1 MTHLTQMQRYAIYL
15 GRQAKRT
22 QKQIAEEIGVSQ
34 STVSRELQRGSRGL
48 GGYNWMTAQERAEA
62 RKSRSPGNRSLDP
75 LIVWE
80 ALDLLETRQWS
91 PEQISGHMALQG
103 KNISHE
109 TIYKHIR
116 ANADRYAKHCH
127 HHMRYRRK
135 RKAERR
141 PTKATNIPNRVSIHQ
156 RPPEANGKRFGDW
169 EMDLVVDSK
178 QRALLTLTEM
188 STNLMLIEKLKC
200 GKKAM
205 SVAKTVCRLLF
216 PFREHV
222 LSITTDNGS
231 EFAAHQYITQKLK
244 AQVYFTDAY
253 SSWQKGR
260 IENGNKLIRFY
271 LPKDTDFK
279 DVNDKLVKK
288 IQKEL
293 NARPRKK
300 LNFSTPL
307 REFYKHFS

>member
-1 MTHLTQMQRYAIYL
+1 MTHLTQLQRYAIYL

-22 QKQIAEEIGVSQ
+22 QKQIADEIGVSQ
-34 STVSRELQRGSRGL
+34 STVSRELRRGSRGL
-48 GGYNWMTAQERAEA
+48 GGYNWIIAQDKADA
-62 RKSRSPGNRSLDP
+62 RKSRSPGNRSIDP
-75 LIVWE
+75 VILWE

-91 PEQISGHMALQG
+91 PEQISGYLELQG
-103 KNISHE
+103 KHISHE
-109 TIYKHIR
+109 TIYKHVR
-116 ANADRYAKHCH
+116 ANLDRYARHCH
-127 HHMRYRRK
+127 HHMRYRKK
-135 RKAERR
+135 RKAERK

-156 RPPEANGKRFGDW
+156 RPPEVDGKRFGDW
-169 EMDLVVDSK
+169 EMDLIVDVK
-178 QRALLTLTEM
+178 RKAILTLTEM
-188 STNLMLIEKLKC
+188 STNLMLMERLHN
-200 GKKAM
+200 GKNADD
-205 SVAKTVCRLLF
+205 VARAVCRLLF

-231 EFAAHQYITQKLK
+231 EFAAHQYITDRLK

-271 LPKDTDFK
+271 LPKETEFK
-279 DVNDKLVKK
+279 LISDRHIKK
-288 IQKEL
+288 IQKEI

>member
-1 MTHLTQMQRYAIYL
+1 M
-15 GRQAKRT
+15 
-22 QKQIAEEIGVSQ
+22 
-34 STVSRELQRGSRGL
+34 
-48 GGYNWMTAQERAEA
+48 
-62 RKSRSPGNRSLDP
+62 
-75 LIVWE
+75 
-80 ALDLLETRQWS
+80 
-91 PEQISGHMALQG
+91 
-103 KNISHE
+103 
-109 TIYKHIR
+109 
-116 ANADRYAKHCH
+116 
-127 HHMRYRRK
+127 
-135 RKAERR
+135 
-141 PTKATNIPNRVSIHQ
+141 SIHQ
-156 RPPEANGKRFGDW
+156 RPSEVDGKRFGDW
-169 EMDLVVDSK
+169 EMDLIVDTR

-188 STNLMLIEKLKC
+188 STNLMLIEKLKN
-200 GKKAM
+200 GKKAID
-205 SVAKTVCRLLF
+205 VAKTVFRLLF

-231 EFAAHQYITQKLK
+231 EFAAHQYITDRLK

-279 DVNDKLVKK
+279 DINDKQIKK

-300 LNFSTPL
+300 LNFSTPV

>member
-1 MTHLTQMQRYAIYL
+1 MTHLTQLQRYAIYL
-15 GRQAKRT
+15 GRQARRT
-22 QKQIAEEIGVSQ
+22 QKQIADEIGVSQ
-34 STVSRELQRGSRGL
+34 STVSRELRRGSKGL
-48 GGYNWMTAQERAEA
+48 GGYSWSTAQEKADA
-62 RKSRSPGNRSLDP
+62 RKSRSPGNRSIDP
-75 LIVWE
+75 LILWE

-103 KNISHE
+103 KRISHE
-109 TIYKHIR
+109 TIYKYIR
-116 ANADRYAKHCH
+116 ANPDRYARHCH
-127 HHMRYRRK
+127 HHMRYRKK
-135 RKAERR
+135 RKAGRK
-141 PTKATNIPNRVSIHQ
+141 PTKAKNIPNRVSIHQ
-156 RPPEANGKRFGDW
+156 RPSEVDGKRFGDW
-169 EMDLVVDSK
+169 EMDLIVDTR

-188 STNLMLIEKLKC
+188 STNLMLIEMLKN
-200 GKKAM
+200 GKKAID
-205 SVAKTVCRLLF
+205 VAKTVFRLLF
-216 PFREHV
+216 PFRKHV

-231 EFAAHQYITQKLK
+231 EFAAHQYITDRLK

-279 DVNDKLVKK
+279 DINDKQIKK

-300 LNFSTPL
+300 LNFSTPV

>member
-22 QKQIAEEIGVSQ
+22 QKQIADEIGVSQ
-34 STVSRELQRGSRGL
+34 STVSRELRRGSRGL

-91 PEQISGHMALQG
+91 PEQISGYMAQQG

-109 TIYKHIR
+109 TIYKRIR
-116 ANADRYAKHCH
+116 ENPDRYAKHCH
-127 HHMRYRRK
+127 HHMRYKKK
-135 RKAERR
+135 RKAVPK
-141 PTKATNIPNRVSIHQ
+141 PTRATNIPNRVSIHQ
-156 RPPEANGKRFGDW
+156 RPPEADGNRFGDW
-169 EMDLVVDSK
+169 EMDLIVDPK
-178 QRALLTLTEM
+178 QNAILSLVER
-188 STNLMLIEKLKC
+188 STDMQILEKLPQ
-200 GKKAM
+200 GKKA
-205 SVAKTVCRLLF
+205 VPLANAVYRLLF
-216 PFREHV
+216 PFKKHL

-231 EFAAHQYITQKLK
+231 EFAAHELLTRKLNVPVFF
-244 AQVYFTDAY
+244 ADAY
-253 SSWQKGR
+253 SSWQKGNV
-260 IENGNKLIRFY
+260 ENANKLVRFY
-271 LPKDTDFK
+271 LPKGTDFEN
-279 DVNDKLVKK
+279 VSNTTLRR

-300 LNFSTPL
+300 LDFSTPL
-307 REFYKHFS
+307 KEFYRHFS

>member
-1 MTHLTQMQRYAIYL
+1 MQRYAIYL

-22 QKQIAEEIGVSQ
+22 QKQIADEIGVSQ
-34 STVSRELQRGSRGL
+34 STVSRELRRGSRGF
-48 GGYNWMTAQERAEA
+48 GGYNWMTAQESAEA

-91 PEQISGHMALQG
+91 PEQISGHMAQQG

-109 TIYKHIR
+109 TIYKRIR
-116 ANADRYAKHCH
+116 ENPDRYAKHCH
-127 HHMRYRRK
+127 HHMRYRKK
-135 RKAERR
+135 RRAKRR

-169 EMDLVVDSK
+169 EMDLVVDSR

-188 STNLMLIEKLKC
+188 STNLMLIEKLEH

-205 SVAKTVCRLLF
+205 NVAKAVCRLLF
-216 PFREHV
+216 PFRKHV

-231 EFAAHQYITQKLK
+231 EFAAHQYITERLK
-244 AQVYFTDAY
+244 AQVFFTDAY

-271 LPKDTDFK
+271 LPKETDFK
-279 DVNDKLVKK
+279 RVSDKLVKK

>member
-1 MTHLTQMQRYAIYL
+1 MTHLTQLQRYAIYL

-22 QKQIAEEIGVSQ
+22 QKQIADEIGVSQ
-34 STVSRELQRGSRGL
+34 STVSRELKRGSKGL
-48 GGYNWMTAQERAEA
+48 GGYNWTTAQEKADV
-62 RKSRSPGNRSLDP
+62 RKSRSPGNRSIDP
-75 LIVWE
+75 LILWE

-91 PEQISGHMALQG
+91 PEQISGHMAQQG
-103 KNISHE
+103 KRISHE

-116 ANADRYAKHCH
+116 ANPDRYAKHCH
-127 HHMRYRRK
+127 HHMRYRKK
-135 RKAERR
+135 RKAGRK

-156 RPPEANGKRFGDW
+156 RPSEVDGKRFGDW
-169 EMDLVVDSK
+169 EMDLIVDTR

-188 STNLMLIEKLKC
+188 STNLMLIERLRN
-200 GKKAM
+200 GKKAID
-205 SVAKTVCRLLF
+205 VAKTVSRLLF

-231 EFAAHQYITQKLK
+231 EFAEHQYITDRIK

-271 LPKDTDFK
+271 LPKSADFK
-279 DVNDKLVKK
+279 DINDKQIKK

-300 LNFSTPL
+300 LNFSTPV

>member
-15 GRQAKRT
+15 GRQARRT
-22 QKQIAEEIGVSQ
+22 QKQIADEIGVSQ

-48 GGYNWMTAQERAEA
+48 GGYNWITAHERAEA

-91 PEQISGHMALQG
+91 PEQISGYMAQQG
-103 KNISHE
+103 NNISHE

-116 ANADRYAKHCH
+116 ENPDRYAKHCH
-127 HHMRYRRK
+127 HHMRYKKK
-135 RKAERR
+135 RKVKRK

-169 EMDLVVDSK
+169 EMDLVVDSR

-188 STNLMLIEKLKC
+188 STNMMLIEKLEH

-205 SVAKTVCRLLF
+205 NVAKAVCRLLF

-231 EFAAHQYITQKLK
+231 EFAAHQYITHRLK
-244 AQVYFTDAY
+244 AQVFFTDAY

-271 LPKDTDFK
+271 LPKETDFK
-279 DVNDKLVKK
+279 LVSNKLVKK

-293 NARPRKK
+293 NASPRKK
-300 LNFSTPL
+300 LNFSTPV

>member
-1 MTHLTQMQRYAIYL
+1 MQRYAIYL

-22 QKQIAEEIGVSQ
+22 QKQIADEIGVSQ
-34 STVSRELQRGSRGL
+34 STVSRELRRGSRGL

-80 ALDLLETRQWS
+80 ALELLETRQWS

-109 TIYKHIR
+109 TIYKRIR
-116 ANADRYAKHCH
+116 ENPDRYAKHCH
-127 HHMRYRRK
+127 HQMRYRKK
-135 RKAERR
+135 RRAERR

-156 RPPEANGKRFGDW
+156 RPPEVNGKRFGDW
-169 EMDLVVDSK
+169 EIDLVVDSR

-188 STNLMLIEKLKC
+188 STNLMLIEKLEH

-205 SVAKTVCRLLF
+205 NVAKAVCRLLF

-231 EFAAHQYITQKLK
+231 EFAAHQYITHKLK

-253 SSWQKGR
+253 SSWQKGC
-260 IENGNKLIRFY
+260 IENTNKLIRKY
-271 LPKDTDFK
+271 IPKKANFARYTDEGIRK
-279 DVNDKLVKK
+279 IKCKL
-288 IQKEL
+288 
-293 NARPRKK
+293 NNRPREK
-300 LNFSTPL
+300 LNFDSPL
-307 REFYKHFS
+307 FCFSKYFY

>member
-1 MTHLTQMQRYAIYL
+1 MSHLTREQRYAIYL

-22 QKQIAEEIGVSQ
+22 QKQIADEIGVSQ
-34 STVSRELQRGSRGL
+34 STVSRELRRGSRGL
-48 GGYNWMTAQERAEA
+48 GGYNWMTAQDKADA
-62 RKSRSPGNRSLDP
+62 RKSRSPGNRSIDP
-75 LIVWE
+75 VVLWE

-103 KNISHE
+103 KHISHE
-109 TIYKHIR
+109 TIYKHVR
-116 ANADRYAKHCH
+116 ANLDRYAKHCH
-127 HHMRYRRK
+127 HHMRYRKK

-156 RPPEANGKRFGDW
+156 RPPEVDGRRFGDW
-169 EMDLVVDSK
+169 EMDLIIDVK
-178 QRALLTLTEM
+178 RKAILTLTEM
-188 STNLMLIEKLKC
+188 STNLMLMERLHN
-200 GKKAM
+200 GKNADD
-205 SVAKTVCRLLF
+205 VARAVCRLLF

-231 EFAAHQYITQKLK
+231 EFAAHQYITKKLK

-271 LPKDTDFK
+271 LQKNTDFK
-279 DVNDKLVKK
+279 EISDKHIKK
-288 IQKEL
+288 IQKEI

-300 LNFSTPL
+300 LKFSTPV